1 MTSIS
6 PVRSGL
12 PSRSQRHARTRA
24 VSVVLGAGGL
34 TMALAPSWVVETF
47 SPGRSAPASW
57 IVRVLGARSVVQHAL
72 IVARPTRQAV
82 QFGAVLDGLYAAS
95 MAPAGLLWSGRFRWA
110 AGVSAGYAVLSAV
123 AQLAVAPQ
131 SEDAVRVPGD
141 V

>member
-34 TMALAPSWVVETF
+34 TMLLAPSWVVRHV
-47 SPGRSAPASW
+47 SPGRTAPSSW
-57 IVRVLGARSVVQHAL
+57 VIRVLGARSVVQHAAIL
-72 IVARPTRQAV
+72 VSPTRQAV
-82 QFGAVLDGLYAAS
+82 QVGATLDGLHALSMVPAA
-95 MAPAGLLWSGRFRWA
+95 ALWPRFRRT
-110 AGVSAGYAVLSAV
+110 AGVSAGYAVVSAV

-131 SEDAVRVPGD
+131 SEDAVRIPGD
-141 V
+141 D

>member
-24 VSVVLGAGGL
+24 VSAVLGAGGL
-34 TMALAPSWVVETF
+34 TMLVAPSWVVGHL
-47 SPGRSAPASW
+47 SLGRSAPSSL
-57 IVRVLGARSVVQHAL
+57 IVRVLGARSLVQHAL
-72 IVARPTRQAV
+72 IIARPTRQAV
-82 QFGAVLDGLYAAS
+82 QVGAVFDGLHAAS
-95 MAPAGLLWSGRFRWA
+95 MAPAAALWPRFRQA
-110 AGVSAGYAVLSAV
+110 AGVSAGFAVLSAV

-131 SEDAVRVPGD
+131 SDDAMQIPGD